1 MDFNIRPPPPRKRR
15 KLDVPAHVLC
25 HCAKKERQ
33 KELMK
38 VLRDIEKLLQSK
50 HNVFIAGHSGL
61 QAYQARAVQSY
72 LQMVVH
78 NGRKSFDAS
87 KRAAESQGS
96 AAKWGGRLVRSW
108 AKQWKQDHQLPDSH
122 KGHHVKAYTLLSDPA
137 VCAELHSYVRWNKW
151 VMNPSKL
158 AEFNQNNL
166 VSTTAKEYLQHVI
179 DKEMPQGLKKYKEVK
194 LFPHIHLKPGRGI
207 TPYCTSMASP
217 RRILVCQA

>member
-1 MDFNIRPPPPRKRR
+1 MDFNIRPPPPRKQR

-137 VCAELHSYVRWNKW
+137 VCAELHSYVR
-151 VMNPSKL
+151 
-158 AEFNQNNL
+158 
-166 VSTTAKEYLQHVI
+166 
-179 DKEMPQGLKKYKEVK
+179 
-194 LFPHIHLKPGRGI
+194 
-207 TPYCTSMASP
+207 
-217 RRILVCQA
+217 